1 MKSETSKNLSRIAR
15 GVMRHFAQIG
25 MHSLSEFSPA
35 RGLRVDIITLGM
47 SDEIWIVECKSG
59 QSDFK
64 SDKKWQNYLD
74 WCDRYFYLQH
84 KKEIRGIGGI
94 FCDYLYEDW
103 QKNFKFIRELGI
115 CFIDISKTMIKR
127 KIFSDWSRKHKEN
140 QLIKRGKYVE
150 FNLLYDRGTKF
161 GLNTGG
167 NLDAIFMSLPPK
179 AKWK

>member
-47 SDEIWIVECKSG
+47 ANEIWIVECKSC

-74 WCDRYFYLQH
+74 WCDRYFWAVD
-84 KKEIRGIGGI
+84 R
-94 FCDYLYEDW
+94 
-103 QKNFKFIRELGI
+103 KFP
-115 CFIDISKTMIKR
+115 IDILPSDTGVIIADAYDASILREAPLNKLPAARR
-127 KIFSDWSRKHKEN
+127 KKITKSIAISACNRLLTHK
-140 QLIKRGKYVE
+140 
-150 FNLLYDRGTKF
+150 D
-161 GLNTGG
+161 
-167 NLDAIFMSLPPK
+167 PK
-179 AKWK
+179 M

>member
-74 WCDRYFYLQH
+74 WCDRYFWAV
-84 KKEIRGIGGI
+84 
-94 FCDYLYEDW
+94 DA
-103 QKNFKFIRELGI
+103 NFP
-115 CFIDISKTMIKR
+115 IDI
-127 KIFSDWSRKHKEN
+127 
-140 QLIKRGKYVE
+140 
-150 FNLLYDRGTKF
+150 
-161 GLNTGG
+161 
-167 NLDAIFMSLPPK
+167 LPPDTGVIIADAYDASILREAPLK
-179 AKWK
+179 KLSVARRKKIIKSIAKSACNRLLTHTDPKI

>member
-47 SDEIWIVECKSG
+47 ANEIWIVECKSC

-74 WCDRYFYLQH
+74 WCDRYFWAV
-84 KKEIRGIGGI
+84 EA
-94 FCDYLYEDW
+94 
-103 QKNFKFIRELGI
+103 NFP
-115 CFIDISKTMIKR
+115 IDI
-127 KIFSDWSRKHKEN
+127 
-140 QLIKRGKYVE
+140 
-150 FNLLYDRGTKF
+150 
-161 GLNTGG
+161 
-167 NLDAIFMSLPPK
+167 LPPDTGVIIADAYDASILREAPLK
-179 AKWK
+179 KLSVARRKKIIKSIAKSACNRLLTHTDPKI

>member
-74 WCDRYFYLQH
+74 WCDRYFWAVD
-84 KKEIRGIGGI
+84 R
-94 FCDYLYEDW
+94 
-103 QKNFKFIRELGI
+103 KFP
-115 CFIDISKTMIKR
+115 IDILPSDTGVIIADAYDASILREAPLNKLPAARR
-127 KIFSDWSRKHKEN
+127 KKITKSIAISACNR
-140 QLIKRGKYVE
+140 
-150 FNLLYDRGTKF
+150 LLTLTD
-161 GLNTGG
+161 
-167 NLDAIFMSLPPK
+167 PK
-179 AKWK
+179 M

>member
-1 MKSETSKNLSRIAR
+1 MELETSKNFSIIAR

-74 WCDRYFYLQH
+74 WCDRYFWAVDANFPIGILPSDTGVIIADSYDASILRDSPLNKLSAARR
-84 KKEIRGIGGI
+84 KKIMNSVARSA
-94 FCDYLYEDW
+94 CNRLLLHTDP
-103 QKNFKFIRELGI
+103 
-115 CFIDISKTMIKR
+115 
-127 KIFSDWSRKHKEN
+127 KI
-140 QLIKRGKYVE
+140 
-150 FNLLYDRGTKF
+150 
-161 GLNTGG
+161 
-167 NLDAIFMSLPPK
+167 
-179 AKWK
+179 